1 MHTCK
6 ECGDMVFQSTP
17 PREGV
22 TSDYHHMR
30 QEWNVS
36 IHTPP

>member
-1 MHTCK
+1 
-6 ECGDMVFQSTP
+6 VFQSTP

-22 TSDYHHMR
+22 TEQQQGQYNR
-30 QEWNVS
+30 KYVS